1 MLASITFDKILKE
14 IQSSNL
20 NFQCQVS
27 SFSTVISLKAGK
39 GALAHRLQRLH
50 AYNVAPLAKSKM
62 ATKENK
68 MEKRNIMMF
77 IVATNVIASRP
88 PKRQPTGTP
97 SARANLSRPTLIQ
110 DTERSSVSASEDRLK
125 GVS

>member
-1 MLASITFDKILKE
+1 MFDLEKVHYPMMFRRLYAVQGGYMLFRM
-14 IQSSNL
+14 
-20 NFQCQVS
+20 
-27 SFSTVISLKAGK
+27 VISMFMFMLKK
-39 GALAHRLQRLH
+39 
-50 AYNVAPLAKSKM
+50 
-62 ATKENK
+62 
-68 MEKRNIMMF
+68 IMML
-77 IVATNVIASRP
+77 VMATNVIASRP